1 MGNKNNN
8 SHIQEE
14 PIVVKGICMNFQEN
28 LCQDSGLIAV
38 HWVVF
43 RKLTWAKTQE
53 TSSLAKINSPY
64 YLAEFLPLAWQDKCP
79 VLCLLTYPSI
89 YFCGV
94 GNITQGLHLPTKI
107 SATALR
113 PSPQFILCKCV
124 CMRTCLHISVC
135 AGVLCVCIC
144 ECVCVCVN
152 FVESIN
158 KSPSDEVQDGRTQ
171 TLCLWTPKAEKISI
185 FPFLLLSKHFK
196 GFQVTMVLRFMAQFV
211 NTGQVGHM

>member
-43 RKLTWAKTQE
+43 RKLTWPKTQE

-94 GNITQGLHLPTKI
+94 GNITQGLHLQTKI
-107 SATALR
+107 STTALC
-113 PSPQFILCKCV
+113 PPPTV
-124 CMRTCLHISVC
+124 HP
-135 AGVLCVCIC
+135 
-144 ECVCVCVN
+144 VCVCAHAHV
-152 FVESIN
+152 SISLRVLVSCGS
-158 KSPSDEVQDGRTQ
+158 KSVYMCV
-171 TLCLWTPKAEKISI
+171 LI
-185 FPFLLLSKHFK
+185 LLN
-196 GFQVTMVLRFMAQFV
+196 Q
-211 NTGQVGHM
+211 

>member
-1 MGNKNNN
+1 MSNKNNN

-79 VLCLLTYPSI
+79 VLCLLTYQSI

-94 GNITQGLHLPTKI
+94 GNITQGLHLQTK
-107 SATALR
+107 SSTTALH

-124 CMRTCLHISVC
+124 CARAHVSIF
-135 AGVLCVCIC
+135 LCVLVSCVSASVY
-144 ECVCVCVN
+144 VCVC
-152 FVESIN
+152 
-158 KSPSDEVQDGRTQ
+158 
-171 TLCLWTPKAEKISI
+171 
-185 FPFLLLSKHFK
+185 
-196 GFQVTMVLRFMAQFV
+196 
-211 NTGQVGHM
+211 